1 VNRFERFLTL
11 PEVHITRDYP
21 LVADSIHFTLPRQF
35 AAEVRPIQ
43 GFEAEELRDFFESV
57 ITALP
62 YYNAEAKA
70 GEPAKYTAHQLRDRI
85 HDDLES
91 VLVASAHEK
100 LVGFCFSN
108 KDDHAI
114 WLAWLGVHPDYRR
127 LGIGKL
133 LLDRLE
139 QRAKRLAS
147 HKIWC
152 DMRPQW
158 KVTEDKDGVVTIEP
172 SIWRKRDCGCHFRI
186 TRGMVRWY

>member
-1 VNRFERFLTL
+1 MTLFERFLTL

-21 LVADSIHFTLPRQF
+21 LVAHSTHFALSRQ
-35 AAEVRPIQ
+35 ATVEVRPIQ
-43 GFEAEELRDFFESV
+43 GFEAEELQNFFESV
-57 ITALP
+57 VMALP
-62 YYNAEAKA
+62 CYSAEAKA
-70 GEPAKYTAHQLRDRI
+70 GELAKYTAHELCDRI

-91 VLVASAHEK
+91 VLVARVHDK

-108 KDDHAI
+108 KDDQAI

-152 DMRPQW
+152 DSRTDNRASAALLRRQGYEQICTLRRHW
-158 KVTEDKDGVVTIEP
+158 YRQDFFIWEKFVV
-172 SIWRKRDCGCHFRI
+172 
-186 TRGMVRWY
+186 